1 MLDRIDIGVAAA
13 GVQINTAEDPGLGWT
28 DGEASESINLVIAEA
43 AGVNPGGDTR
53 PGGNGIGLNA
63 DTASSTKT
71 VSVKIDESWGNVKPA
86 RIDDVQASLRRN
98 VVFDSGDR
106 SVENS
111 QVSSLAK
118 TTARIS
124 HFTISDQEV
133 IPFCF
138 LRVASAPYEDC
149 GISGQHLAT

>member
-1 MLDRIDIGVAAA
+1 M
-13 GVQINTAEDPGLGWT
+13 
-28 DGEASESINLVIAEA
+28 
-43 AGVNPGGDTR
+43 
-53 PGGNGIGLNA
+53 
-63 DTASSTKT
+63 
-71 VSVKIDESWGNVKPA
+71 KIDESWGNVKPA

-149 GISGQHLAT
+149 GSSGQHLEKVSAFHGRFSNEWNGPFEEVIIWNSD